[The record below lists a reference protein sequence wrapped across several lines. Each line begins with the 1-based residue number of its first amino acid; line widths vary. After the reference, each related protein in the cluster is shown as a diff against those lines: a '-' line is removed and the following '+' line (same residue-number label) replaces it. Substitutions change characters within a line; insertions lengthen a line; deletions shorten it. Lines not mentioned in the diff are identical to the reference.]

1 MAKTFEALQK
11 AEKEK
16 MKLNTKRPNKDDKE
30 SLKNLNLDVRT
41 AEELKNMKL
50 YIRSISDQRSIKT
63 ILFTSS
69 NPGEGTST
77 ILVNFAKEIAVNGES
92 VIVVDTNLRNPTL
105 HKLMNVEN
113 IDGIAEIIEKR
124 KPLIETIKKTDTE
137 NMQIITH
144 GKQSERTITGFS
156 TNAIKPIIDE
166 LKSHADWVLFDSPPI
181 HTYSD
186 AAILA
191 NEVDGVIMVVQ
202 AEKTKWEV
210 AQSARDNITKGK
222 AKILGAIL
230 NKKQFHIPNL
240 IYKFL

>member
-77 ILVNFAKEIAVNGES
+77 ILVNFAKEIASSGES
-92 VIVVDTNLRNPTL
+92 VIIVDTNLYNPTL
-105 HKLMNVEN
+105 HKLLNVEN

-124 KPLIETIKKTDTE
+124 IPLIAAIKKTGTE
-137 NMQIITH
+137 NMHVITQ
-144 GKQSERTITGFS
+144 GKQSERTLTGFS
-156 TNAIKPIIDE
+156 TETIKPIINE
-166 LKSHADWVLFDSPPI
+166 LKSHADWILFDSPAI
-181 HTYSD
+181 HKYSD
-186 AAILA
+186 AALLA
-191 NEVDGVIMVVQ
+191 NEMDGVIIVVQ

-210 AQSARDNITKGK
+210 AQRARDIITKGNVQ
-222 AKILGAIL
+222 ILGAVL
-230 NKKQFHIPNL
+230 NKKQFHIPDLLYKL
-240 IYKFL
+240 I